1 MYITQGTFSYLPP
14 LTDDQIKAQVQY
26 CLDNGWA
33 VSIETTDDPHPRN
46 IYWEMWAQPM
56 FDLRDP
62 VGVMLELRKC
72 RDAFP
77 DQYIKISAYDARLGR
92 QTTALSFIVN
102 RPREEPGFNL
112 ERQEGPDRSVRYT
125 LRAYA
130 ADQPHG
136 RRYQTPT
143 QT

>member
-1 MYITQGTFSYLPP
+1 MHITQGTFSYLPA
-14 LTDDQIKAQVQY
+14 LTDDQITAQVGY
-26 CLDNGWA
+26 ALDNGWA

-62 VGVMLELRKC
+62 AGVMQELRKC
-72 RDAFP
+72 REAFP

-125 LRAYA
+125 LRSYA

-136 RRYQTPT
+136 RRYQTRP
-143 QT
+143 